1 MESGSVVQQADG
13 MRIQLHRMWGSV
25 AGGWAD
31 HAEYADVRG
40 AAMTERLIELTAP
53 AARERVLELA
63 CGPGGVGLA
72 VAQRVPAAEVVLSDV
87 APEMTAI
94 AAARAAELGLANVT
108 TRELDLERI
117 DAPDGFYDI
126 VLCREGLMLVPDPEL
141 AAREMARV
149 LRPGGRLALAV
160 WGPRERNPW
169 LGIVFDSVSK
179 QLGTPVPPPGIPGPF
194 SLDDADRL
202 REVLLGAGLADVA
215 VAELEVPYRAASA
228 AEWWTRTLALA
239 GPLARMLAALP
250 ADAAAALRARA
261 IEAIGEYAT
270 PGGLEIPGVALV
282 ASATRR

>member
-1 MESGSVVQQADG
+1 MESGSVAQQADG
-13 MRIQLHRMWGSV
+13 LRTHLHRMWGSV
-25 AGGWAD
+25 AGAWAD

-40 AAMTERLIELTAP
+40 EAMTLRLVELTAP

-87 APEMTAI
+87 AAEMTAI

-117 DAPDGFYDI
+117 DAPDGSYDV

-141 AAREMARV
+141 AAREIARV
-149 LRPGGRLALAV
+149 VRPGGRLALTV
-160 WGPRERNPW
+160 WGPRQRNPW
-169 LGIVFDSVSK
+169 LGIVFESVSK

-202 REVLLGAGLADVA
+202 REVLLGAGLADVG

-239 GPLARMLAALP
+239 GPLAQMLAALP